1 MSDFLCGVIEGFYGR
16 TWPWPVRRA
25 MIEFFQRQQLN
36 TYVYAPKADS
46 HLRRDWRLPHPSAE
60 FAELRALRSH
70 CRAHDVRFGIGFS
83 PWGLQASYAAADRVA
98 LQRRMRELAA
108 LDCDVFCILF
118 DDMPGAIDD
127 LAARQ
132 CEIVGDLLAVCAAP
146 RVLVC
151 PTYYSF
157 DPVLEKVFGAMPA
170 NYLEDLGRGLDARVD
185 VLWTGAKV
193 LAPGFDRADID
204 AVVARLGR
212 APVLWDNYPVNDG
225 ARISR
230 FLHLL
235 PVRNRPWQLSQWCR
249 GHLANPMNQP
259 FLSQPPL
266 ASLAHGYRLR
276 DDYDADAFWRTVLP
290 ALVGAPLAELLQRD
304 VELFQQRGLDA
315 IDAAQ
320 RERLRDEYRRIEHPA
335 AAELVDWLG
344 EGYRFDPACLTD

>member
-1 MSDFLCGVIEGFYGR
+1 MDDFLCGVVEGFYGR

-25 MIEFFQRQQLN
+25 MIEFLARHQLN

-46 HLRRDWRLPHPSAE
+46 HLRRDWRMAHPA
-60 FAELRALRSH
+60 AELAELVALRAH
-70 CRAHDVRFGIGFS
+70 CRAHGVRFGIGFT
-83 PWGLQASYAAADRVA
+83 PFGLQAAYGAADRVA
-98 LQRRMRELAA
+98 LRARMRELET

-118 DDMPGAIDD
+118 DDMQGAFDG

-132 CEIVGDLLAVCAAP
+132 CEIVADLLAACAAP

-157 DPVLEKVFGAMPA
+157 DPLLENVFGAMPA
-170 NYLEDLGRGLDARVD
+170 NYLEDLGAGLDARVD

-193 LAPGFDRADID
+193 LAPGFSRADID
-204 AVVARLGR
+204 AVQQRLGR

-235 PVRNRPWQLSQWCR
+235 PVRDRPWRLAQWCR
-249 GHLANPMNQP
+249 GHLANPMNQA
-259 FLSQPPL
+259 FLSQVPL
-266 ASLAHGYRLR
+266 ASLAAAYRQR
-276 DDYDADAFWRTVLP
+276 DDYDADAFWRTELP
-290 ALVGAPLAELLQRD
+290 GLVGAPLATLLQRD
-304 VELFQQRGLDA
+304 VELLQRGGLDA
-315 IDAAQ
+315 MSVAQ
-320 RERLRDEYRRIEHPA
+320 RAQLADEYRRIDHPA

-344 EGYRFDPACLTD
+344 EGYRFDPECLTG